1 LARAYQRKVKELAMR
16 TKSSLLAAALLG
28 AALAVG
34 SVGCT
39 NLGQK
44 SAGAAIDDAA
54 ITTKVKA
61 KFVEDKTV
69 SAMNIKVDTYKG
81 TVQLSGF
88 AKSAEEAEH
97 AAQIARSVNGVKMV
111 KNDIRLTQ

>member
-1 LARAYQRKVKELAMR
+1 MR
-16 TKSSLLAAALLG
+16 TKSSLLAAAIFG

-34 SVGCT
+34 CT
-39 NLGQK
+39 NLGDK
-44 SAGAAIDDAA
+44 SAGQAIDDAT

-61 KFVEDKTV
+61 KFVEDKAV
-69 SAMNIKVDTYKG
+69 SALNIKVNTYQG

-88 AKSAEEAEH
+88 AKSAEEAER
-97 AAQIARSVNGVKMV
+97 AGEIARSVNGVKIV

>member
-1 LARAYQRKVKELAMR
+1 MTTLTPRTVLVAAMVAIA
-16 TKSSLLAAALLG
+16 SVPALT
-28 AALAVG
+28 ACQA
-34 SVGCT
+34 T
-39 NLGQK
+39 N
-44 SAGAAIDDAA
+44 SRESTAEYFDDAT

-61 KFVEDKTV
+61 KFVEDKAV
-69 SAMNIKVDTYKG
+69 SALNIKVNTYQG

-88 AKSAEEAEH
+88 AKSAEEAER

>member
-1 LARAYQRKVKELAMR
+1 MR
-16 TKSSLLAAALLG
+16 TKSSLLAAVIFG
-28 AALAVG
+28 TALATG
-34 SVGCT
+34 GCS

-44 SAGAAIDDAA
+44 SAGATIDDAA
-54 ITTKVKA
+54 IITKVKA

-69 SAMNIKVDTYKG
+69 SALNIHVNSYQG

-88 AKSAEEAEH
+88 AKSAVEAER
-97 AAQIARSVNGVKMV
+97 AAELARNVNGVKMV

>member
-1 LARAYQRKVKELAMR
+1 MKA
-16 TKSSLLAAALLG
+16 KSSLLAAAIFG

-34 SVGCT
+34 CT
-39 NLGQK
+39 NLGDK
-44 SAGAAIDDAA
+44 SAGQAVDDAA

-61 KFVEDKTV
+61 KFVEDKDV
-69 SAMNIKVDTYKG
+69 SALNIKVNTYQG

-88 AKSAEEAEH
+88 AKSAVEAER
-97 AAQIARSVNGVKMV
+97 AGEIARSVNGVKMV

>member
-1 LARAYQRKVKELAMR
+1 MR

-28 AALAVG
+28 TALAVG

-44 SAGAAIDDAA
+44 SAGATVDDAA

-69 SAMNIKVDTYKG
+69 HAMNIKVDTYKG

-88 AKSAEEAEH
+88 AKNAEEAER
-97 AAQIARSVNGVKMV
+97 AADLARSVNGVKMV

>member
-1 LARAYQRKVKELAMR
+1 MK
-16 TKSSLLAAALLG
+16 TKSSLLAAAIFG

-34 SVGCT
+34 CT
-39 NLGQK
+39 NLGDK
-44 SAGAAIDDAA
+44 SAGQAVDDAA

-61 KFVEDKTV
+61 KFVEDKAV
-69 SAMNIKVDTYKG
+69 SALNIKVNTYQG

-88 AKSAEEAEH
+88 AKSAEEAER
-97 AAQIARSVNGVKMV
+97 AGQIARSVNGVKMV

>member
-1 LARAYQRKVKELAMR
+1 MK
-16 TKSSLLAAALLG
+16 TKSSLLAAAIFG

-34 SVGCT
+34 CT
-39 NLGQK
+39 NLGDK
-44 SAGAAIDDAA
+44 SAGQAVDDAA

-61 KFVEDKTV
+61 KFVEDKAV
-69 SAMNIKVDTYKG
+69 SALNIKVNTFQG

-88 AKSAEEAEH
+88 AKSAEEAER
-97 AAQIARSVNGVKMV
+97 AGQIARSVSGVKMV